1 MDRLWSPWRYRY
13 VSQAAQDDTCI
24 FCEALKAANDPA
36 TLILYRG
43 RHNFIILNRY
53 PYTTGHVMIAPYEHI
68 PDLAGAGQE
77 VLGEM
82 MALCQRVEKALAELY
97 KPEGYNLGMN
107 LGRCAGAGV
116 LGHLHLHL
124 LPRWAGDTSFM
135 TTVAE
140 TRLEPEELST
150 TYAKLKPYFQDS

>member
-13 VSQAAQDDTCI
+13 VSQVAQDDTCI
-24 FCEALKAANDPA
+24 FCEALKAANDRE

-43 RHNFIILNRY
+43 QHNFIILNRY

-68 PDLAGAGQE
+68 PDLAGARQE
-77 VLGEM
+77 VLSEM
-82 MALCQRVEKALAELY
+82 MALCQRVEKALAEVY

-140 TRLEPEELST
+140 TRLEPEELTT
-150 TYAKLKPYFQDS
+150 TYQKLKPYFEDS